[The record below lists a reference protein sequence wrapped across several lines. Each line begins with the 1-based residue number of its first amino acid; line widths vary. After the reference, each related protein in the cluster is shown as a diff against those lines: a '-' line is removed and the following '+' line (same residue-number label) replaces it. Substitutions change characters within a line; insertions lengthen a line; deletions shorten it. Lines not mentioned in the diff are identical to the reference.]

1 MVGPDKIMAKRSM
14 WTKSGKRNKTTLKG
28 NQRTAKQ
35 QKASRNRIGK
45 KLR

>member
-1 MVGPDKIMAKRSM
+1 MVGEFKVMAKRSM